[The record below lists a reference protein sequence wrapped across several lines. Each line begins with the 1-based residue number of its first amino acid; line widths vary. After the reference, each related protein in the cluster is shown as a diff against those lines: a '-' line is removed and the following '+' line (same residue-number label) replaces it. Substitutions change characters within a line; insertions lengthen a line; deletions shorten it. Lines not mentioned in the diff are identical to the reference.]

1 MKLSMR
7 LTRNSDVRRL
17 LVITYHFPPDGAIG
31 GQRWAGLSKYL
42 ARLGWEVHVITAS
55 AAGAER
61 TDPNVHRYFRPRRRT
76 LNDLYNAAAGRF
88 RQRASNDE
96 DATNDQTPS
105 RKTPARLSSF
115 SSLRPVAAV
124 RRILGRSMY
133 LPDEGRGWVAPAAN
147 AARALMRERH
157 FDVVVTSGP
166 PHSAHFA
173 GMAATL
179 GRHVQFWIDMRDPWS
194 LTHELGAPDDWF
206 RRTERFLLRRLERL
220 VFPRA
225 EKVIVNTLQFALA
238 LGAAEPDLDVRCF
251 PNGVDLEQLPTRDE
265 RAVRR
270 GSIAYVGTLYAGRNL
285 SSICAAMRA
294 LLNDKPAMAETLRL
308 NVAGPM
314 EPPHRRQFEDDI
326 AVAGLGSVVNIH
338 GLLPR
343 AQALELLSR
352 SHLSLVLAQDQ
363 PMQVPAKLYESV
375 GLGIPTLVIAGAT
388 SAAACEARRIGAM
401 AVDGAD
407 VEGLRSVLEDML
419 AGRIPMKVEPKTPI
433 SYEHL
438 AQVWDQALRES
449 LNLKTAR
456 DGVQQ
461 PRAIPAGSV

>member
-1 MKLSMR
+1 
-7 LTRNSDVRRL
+7 VRRL

-55 AAGAER
+55 AAGAEP

-88 RQRASNDE
+88 RQRARNDE
-96 DATNDQTPS
+96 HTTNGQTPS

-115 SSLRPVAAV
+115 SSLRSVAAV

-133 LPDEGRGWVAPAAN
+133 LPDEGRGWVAPAAS

-179 GRHVQFWIDMRDPWS
+179 GGRAQFWIDMRDPWS
-194 LTHELGAPDDWF
+194 LTHALGAPDDWF
-206 RRTERFLLRRLERL
+206 VRAERFMLRRMERL

-225 EKVIVNTLQFALA
+225 AKVVVNTLQFALA

-251 PNGVDLEQLPTRDE
+251 PNGVDLEQLPMRDE
-265 RAVRR
+265 RAVER
-270 GSIAYVGTLYAGRNL
+270 GSISYVGTLYAGRNL
-285 SSICAAMRA
+285 SSVCAAMRA
-294 LLNDKPAMAETLRL
+294 LLSDKPEAAATLRL

-314 EPPHRRQFEDDI
+314 EPQHRQQFQDDI
-326 AVAGLGSVVNIH
+326 AAAGLQPVVNIR
-338 GLLPR
+338 GLLPC
-343 AQALELLSR
+343 AEALEILSR

-375 GLGIPTLVIAGAT
+375 GLGIPTLVIAEEK
-388 SAAACEARRIGAM
+388 SASACEARRIGAM
-401 AVDGAD
+401 TVDGSD
-407 VEGLRSVLEDML
+407 VQGLRSLMEDML
-419 AGRIPMKVEPKTPI
+419 AGRIPTKLEPTAPI
-433 SYEHL
+433 SYAHL
-438 AQVWDQALRES
+438 AEEWDRLLRES
-449 LNLKTAR
+449 LPLRAEN
-456 DGVQQ
+456 DGIRQ
-461 PRAIPAGSV
+461 PHPVSAGRA

>member
-7 LTRNSDVRRL
+7 ISRNSDVRRL

-55 AAGAER
+55 AADAEQ
-61 TDPNVHRYFRPRRRT
+61 TDPNVHRYFRSRRRT
-76 LNDLYNAAAGRF
+76 LNDLYNVAAGRF

-96 DATNDQTPS
+96 SATNGQAPP

-115 SSLRPVAAV
+115 SNLRPVAAV
-124 RRILGRSMY
+124 RRILGRAMY

-179 GRHVQFWIDMRDPWS
+179 GRRVQFWIDMRDPWS
-194 LTHELGAPDDWF
+194 LTHELGAADDWF
-206 RRTERFLLRRLERL
+206 RRTERFMLRRLERL

-225 EKVIVNTLQFALA
+225 AKVIVNTLQFALA
-238 LGAAEPDLDVRCF
+238 LGVAEPDLDVRCF
-251 PNGVDLEQLPTRDE
+251 PNGVDMEQLPMRDE
-265 RAVRR
+265 RAVQR
-270 GSIAYVGTLYAGRNL
+270 GSISYVGTLYAGRNL

-294 LLNDKPAMAETLRL
+294 LLSDRPDAAATLRL

-314 EPPHRRQFEDDI
+314 EPQHSRQFEDDI
-326 AVAGLGSVVNIH
+326 AAAGLQSVVNVR
-338 GLLPR
+338 GLVPR
-343 AQALELLSR
+343 AEALEILCR

-375 GLGIPTLVIAGAT
+375 GLGIPTLVIAEET
-388 SAAACEARRIGAM
+388 SAAAFEARRIGAM
-401 AVDGAD
+401 TVDGTN
-407 VEGLRSVLEDML
+407 VEELRSLMEDML
-419 AGRIPMKVEPKTPI
+419 EGRIPTRIEPTTPI
-433 SYEHL
+433 SYAHL
-438 AQVWDQALRES
+438 AEEWDRLLRES
-449 LNLKTAR
+449 LLLE
-456 DGVQQ
+456 
-461 PRAIPAGSV
+461 PRSNGIREPLVAPAVTV

>member
-1 MKLSMR
+1 MR
-7 LTRNSDVRRL
+7 IARNSDVRRL
-17 LVITYHFPPDGAIG
+17 LVISYHFPPDGAIG

-55 AAGAER
+55 AAGEAPTE
-61 TDPNVHRYFRPRRRT
+61 PNVHRYFRRRSRT
-76 LNDLYNAAAGRF
+76 LNDLYNAAAGRL
-88 RQRASNDE
+88 RQRARTDEHASNG
-96 DATNDQTPS
+96 QTPS
-105 RKTPARLSSF
+105 RKTPARLSTF

-124 RRILGRSMY
+124 RRFLGRSMY
-133 LPDEGRGWVAPAAN
+133 LPDEGRGWVAPAAST
-147 AARALMRERH
+147 ARALMRERH

-179 GRHVQFWIDMRDPWS
+179 GGRVPFWMDMRDPWS

-206 RRTERFLLRRLERL
+206 VRAERFMLRRLERL

-225 EKVIVNTLQFALA
+225 AKVIVNTLQFALA
-238 LGAAEPDLDVRCF
+238 LGAAEPDLDVKCF
-251 PNGVDLEQLPTRDE
+251 PNGVDLELLPARDE
-265 RAVRR
+265 RAVER
-270 GSIAYVGTLYAGRNL
+270 GTIAYVGTLYAGRNL
-285 SSICAAMRA
+285 SSVCAAMRA
-294 LLNDKPAMAETLRL
+294 LLSDRPDAAGTLRL

-314 EPPHRRQFEDDI
+314 ESPHRRQFEDDI
-326 AVAGLGSVVNIH
+326 AIAGLRSVVNIH

-343 AQALELLSR
+343 ARALELLNR

-375 GLGIPTLVIAGAT
+375 GLGIPTLVIAEAT

-401 AVDGAD
+401 TVDGKD
-407 VEGLRSVLEDML
+407 VEGLRSIFEDML
-419 AGRIPMKVEPKTPI
+419 AGRIPTKIEAKRPI

-438 AQVWDQALRES
+438 AEEWDQFLRES
-449 LNLKTAR
+449 LTLKATR

-461 PRAIPAGSV
+461 PHVVPAGSV